1 MRRLA
6 AACALF
12 CALIA
17 PSGAQGLAPTGLKA
31 KLTRE
36 MRVVGARGG
45 AYVLDLQTGQPLFQW
60 RANTARPPASVEKLY
75 TTSTA
80 LLRLGPDATF
90 ETKTLSAVPIT
101 PDGTLDGDL
110 YLRGDGD
117 PTLSTLRLD
126 QLALQLAGLGIT
138 SVHGDVVG
146 DGTVFDALRGSF
158 RTGGAA
164 DSDMTGALGGL
175 TVNRGYDGYRY
186 AASPALIAAR
196 RFFRSLRRAH
206 VRVLGRAAAG
216 AAEPQAQQLALSRS
230 MPLRQLVALTN
241 APSDN
246 FYAETLL
253 K

>member
-6 AACALF
+6 ALSGLL

-17 PSGAQGLAPTGLKA
+17 PSGAQALAPAALQA

-36 MRVVGARGG
+36 MRIVGARGS

-90 ETKTLSAVPIT
+90 DTEALSSVPMT

-117 PTLSTLRLD
+117 PTLTTVRLD
-126 QLALQLAGLGIT
+126 QLARQLAGVGLT
-138 SVHGDVVG
+138 SVHGDVIG

-164 DSDMTGALGGL
+164 DADLTGALGGL
-175 TVNRGYDGYRY
+175 TVNRGYDGGRY
-186 AASPALIAAR
+186 AASPALVAAK
-196 RFFRSLRRAH
+196 RFFRSLRRGEGP
-206 VRVLGRAAAG
+206 RPRPPGGGPAAPGAPPTAG
-216 AAEPQAQQLALSRS
+216 AP
-230 MPLRQLVALTN
+230 PP
-241 APSDN
+241 APP
-246 FYAETLL
+246 ARPGPPRP
-253 K
+253 

>member
-1 MRRLA
+1 MRRIA
-6 AACALF
+6 ALCALLG
-12 CALIA
+12 ALIA
-17 PSGAQGLAPTGLKA
+17 PAGAQALAPAALKA
-31 KLTRE
+31 KLARE
-36 MRVVGARGG
+36 MRIVGARGS

-117 PTLSTLRLD
+117 PTLTTPRLD
-126 QLALQLAGLGIT
+126 ELARQLAGLAIT
-138 SVHGDVVG
+138 SVYGDVFG

-164 DSDMTGALGGL
+164 DGDMTG
-175 TVNRGYDGYRY
+175 
-186 AASPALIAAR
+186 
-196 RFFRSLRRAH
+196 
-206 VRVLGRAAAG
+206 
-216 AAEPQAQQLALSRS
+216 
-230 MPLRQLVALTN
+230 
-241 APSDN
+241 
-246 FYAETLL
+246 
-253 K
+253 